1 MIFFTEIP
9 VAIELKE
16 DSFTSDDLKPWL
28 GWSTTRGEILT
39 SLTELNA
46 TKKNTKTTKK
56 KVTSGGRLKGNFPCD
71 KCGRTYIRKDSL
83 QRHLQWECGKEP
95 QFQCPF
101 CPQKCK
107 RKAHQIRHIK
117 RQHKDMIG
125 LVNENNPDFQY
136 EVTTVE

>member
-1 MIFFTEIP
+1 MP

-16 DSFTSDDLKPWL
+16 DCFSHDDLKPWL
-28 GWSTTRGEILT
+28 GWSITRGDIL
-39 SLTELNA
+39 SNINKSNVTESKDV
-46 TKKNTKTTKK
+46 KKIKRKLSSST
-56 KVTSGGRLKGNFPCD
+56 RLRGSFPCD
-71 KCGRTYIRKDSL
+71 KCGRIYIRKDSL

-107 RKAHQIRHIK
+107 RKAHQIRHIR

-125 LVNENNPDFQY
+125 MLDENNPDLKL
-136 EVTTVE
+136 EMTTIE